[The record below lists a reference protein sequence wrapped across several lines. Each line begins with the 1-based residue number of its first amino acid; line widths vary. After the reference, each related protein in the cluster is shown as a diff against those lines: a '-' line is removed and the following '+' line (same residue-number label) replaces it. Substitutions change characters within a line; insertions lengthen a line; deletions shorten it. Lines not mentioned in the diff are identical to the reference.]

1 MMQTLTASARS
12 ATPSVVRGHWAR
24 WWALA
29 LVWWTL
35 DSVATATTYR
45 GMTGVSGP
53 QITRLMVAN
62 VVQWVPLTMLALW
75 MSERVPIDRRHWRW
89 SLPVTLAV
97 AAAVVLVKAVIVFH
111 ANAWMGWYATRPP
124 FGDIVLASVANNL
137 FLFGLVIGVGH
148 AIVNARRVQERD
160 EQLTQAELLHL
171 KAQLHPH
178 FLFNALNTVSAL
190 VRTQPET
197 ATQMLAQLSTLLRH
211 ALQRERAQ
219 EVSLREELS
228 ILAAYVDIEQLRF
241 EDRLRVVWRI
251 APDVM
256 AAQVPH
262 LLLQP
267 LVENAIRHGIAPRS
281 DPGCVEIAACL
292 RDGALHLSVADD
304 GVGRGVADA
313 TRAASGIG
321 VGLSN
326 TRDRL
331 RQLYGTAHS
340 LTVRTVV
347 PHGLRVD
354 IVLPFREAALA

>member
-1 MMQTLTASARS
+1 
-12 ATPSVVRGHWAR
+12 
-24 WWALA
+24 
-29 LVWWTL
+29 
-35 DSVATATTYR
+35 
-45 GMTGVSGP
+45 
-53 QITRLMVAN
+53 
-62 VVQWVPLTMLALW
+62 
-75 MSERVPIDRRHWRW
+75 
-89 SLPVTLAV
+89 
-97 AAAVVLVKAVIVFH
+97 
-111 ANAWMGWYATRPP
+111 
-124 FGDIVLASVANNL
+124 
-137 FLFGLVIGVGH
+137 
-148 AIVNARRVQERD
+148 
-160 EQLTQAELLHL
+160 
-171 KAQLHPH
+171 
-178 FLFNALNTVSAL
+178 
-190 VRTQPET
+190 
-197 ATQMLAQLSTLLRH
+197 MLAQLSTLLRH

-292 RDGALHLSVADD
+292 RDGALHLC
-304 GVGRGVADA
+304 VGRGVADA